1 MSFSCGVKS
10 LSVTVHSYC
19 STVYCQYAVDR
30 QCMALA
36 CERRRFSGRRF
47 SPREKLLFEV
57 TTGNTSAF
65 AQTQNV
71 QCRRDWHNFNSVSI
85 PVSWAFENSG
95 LSSLLEQGK
104 TAVFVWC
111 VCFCVHKNLILK
123 FLKTL
128 SRTSPT
134 HFGSRI
140 ALPTLPCLY
149 KAFRLCGRCK
159 EMWAGKQWVVEVKG
173 WTPGAS

>member
-10 LSVTVHSYC
+10 VSVTVHSYC

-36 CERRRFSGRRF
+36 YEGRRISGRLF
-47 SPREKLLFEV
+47 SPLEKLLFKV
-57 TTGNTSAF
+57 TTRNTSAF
-65 AQTQNV
+65 AQTLYV
-71 QCRRDWHNFNSVSI
+71 QCRRDWHNFNSVFI
-85 PVSWAFENSG
+85 PVSWACENSR
-95 LSSLLEQGK
+95 LFLLLKQGK
-104 TAVFVWC
+104 TAVFVGC

-123 FLKTL
+123 YLKTL
-128 SRTSPT
+128 SRISPT
-134 HFGSRI
+134 RFGSWT
-140 ALPTLPCLY
+140 ALQTLPCLY

-159 EMWAGKQWVVEVKG
+159 EMWAGKQWGVELKG